1 MSKHS
6 RELLFTAGALI
17 VTVALPARSTAQTAL
32 EPIKVTET
40 RLRAE
45 ALDSQAEQ
53 YEQTDWG
60 NLKQAARLR
69 EDAADLRTAGDP
81 KAAVSLYWAARD
93 RYYSEDKV
101 AGRELME
108 RSAERAIAIGDVV
121 GAATAF
127 TEGAYI
133 AAELRDVARTRT
145 LATRAKLLALSP
157 MLSDEQRTQI
167 RARLGSDTMFENLLA
182 FTDNGRLPVAR

>member
-1 MSKHS
+1 MNVHF

-17 VTVALPARSTAQTAL
+17 MTVALPARSTAQTAL
-32 EPIKVTET
+32 EPIKVTEA

-45 ALDSQAEQ
+45 ALDHEAEQ

-69 EDAADLRTAGDP
+69 EDAAELRPAADP

-145 LATRAKLLALSP
+145 LANRAKLLALSP

-167 RARLGSDTMFENLLA
+167 RARLGSDTMFENLIT
-182 FTDNGRLPVAR
+182 FTDNGRSPVAR